1 MHHKAWHA
9 VASHFFKLSFL
20 LDWGQVG
27 EKVALDDV
35 RAKVTMRTAELPAL
49 EVYRTMTGSSQSM
62 IK

>member
-1 MHHKAWHA
+1 ML
-9 VASHFFKLSFL
+9 HFFKLSFL

-35 RAKVTMRTAELPAL
+35 RAKVTMRSAELPAL